1 VTAATTSSRASLTGI
16 GADSSGARAY
26 DRELADAMAFPVGS
40 PEYEAANLVI
50 TGRDP
55 DHELTGDELVAAI
68 REVEEILRQPGTW
81 SKLRAGSLPSPGR
94 QSTELVW
101 PRSDGDSTP
110 PVRVWS
116 RRSSRPKP

>member
-81 SKLRAGSLPSPGR
+81 SKQARPDHCRARDARAPSLSGR
-94 QSTELVW
+94 DPMET
-101 PRSDGDSTP
+101 
-110 PVRVWS
+110 
-116 RRSSRPKP
+116 RRRP